1 MCNKIVPLSKPYDE
15 NGEVVRFPAPGYNSQ
30 TNPLVD
36 DVDGAVKDNTKATRF
51 FGSLYANWNITKDLL
66 FRTTLGVDVRNKR
79 RGYYCSA
86 NSLDGE
92 GKDSKSLKRA
102 YYRIGY
108 NLGKCSDLF

>member
-1 MCNKIVPLSKPYDE
+1 MRIGISQKIC
-15 NGEVVRFPAPGYNSQ
+15 F
-30 TNPLVD
+30 
-36 DVDGAVKDNTKATRF
+36 
-51 FGSLYANWNITKDLL
+51 

-102 YYRIGY
+102 YYRIGV
-108 NLGKCSDLF
+108 